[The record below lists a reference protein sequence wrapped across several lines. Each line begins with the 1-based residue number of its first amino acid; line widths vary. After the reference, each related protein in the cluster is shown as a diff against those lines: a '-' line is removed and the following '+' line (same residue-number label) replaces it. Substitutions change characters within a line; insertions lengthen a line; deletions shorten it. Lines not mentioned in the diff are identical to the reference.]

1 MCMMHQNITFG
12 EQQLQKYSL
21 EVLEGCS
28 NAPKY
33 FLNYSI

>member
-21 EVLEGCS
+21 EVLEL
-28 NAPKY
+28 AAVMHQ
-33 FLNYSI
+33 SILTTV